1 LVEQGLEQVVVRAVD
16 DRDLDGSPT
25 QGPGRE
31 QATEAGADDD
41 NPVLH
46 GRVVNSAAGIVR
58 PTV

>member
-1 LVEQGLEQVVVRAVD
+1 MVRAVD
-16 DRDLDGSPT
+16 DRDLDGSLT

-41 NPVLH
+41 NAVLH